1 MAERVEIGLFLSH
14 ANDLLGRD
22 LSGLAGVAG
31 AIDAAGIDYVSVA
44 DHVVLG
50 PDLGGHPSDRGS
62 LGYPVDEPY
71 PDPLITLTAV
81 AAATVRVR
89 LMTGILVAPLRPAP
103 VLAKMAATV
112 DALSGGRLDL
122 GVGTGWLPA
131 EFAAVG
137 VPMDG
142 RVARLEDTVRACQML
157 WRHERATFA
166 SATVSF
172 TDVCCSPRPVRGDIP
187 VWFAGRPIPATLA
200 RVATLGAGWLPLQP
214 MPPDQAESAAGRLRR
229 ACEAVG
235 RDPSTVRI
243 RMPLVV
249 PRDASGHIDV
259 AATTAAIRSA
269 GEAGVTGVHIALMSL
284 GASLAEVTGVLGD
297 LVSRREN

>member
-22 LSGLAGVAG
+22 LSRLAAVAGVV
-31 AIDAAGIDYVSVA
+31 DAAGIDYVSVA
-44 DHVVLG
+44 DHVLLG
-50 PDLGGHPSDRGS
+50 PDLRGHPSDRGS

-89 LMTGILVAPLRPAP
+89 LMTGILIAPLRPAP

-131 EFAAVG
+131 EFAAAG

-142 RVARLEDTVRACQML
+142 RVARLADTVRACQAL

-172 TDVCCSPRPVRGDIP
+172 TEVSCSPRPVRGDIP
-187 VWFAGRPIPATLA
+187 VWFAGRPIRATLD

-214 MPPDQAESAAGRLRR
+214 MPPEQARSAVGRLRR
-229 ACEAVG
+229 ACEAIG

-243 RMPLVV
+243 RMPLAVT
-249 PRDASGHIDV
+249 RDRNQRIDV
-259 AATTAAIRSA
+259 AATAAAVRSA
-269 GEAGVTGVHIALMSL
+269 GEAGITGVHIALMGL
-284 GASLAEVTGVLGD
+284 GGSLAELTDTLGR
-297 LVSRREN
+297 LAAVAG

>member
-1 MAERVEIGLFLSH
+1 MTERVEIGLFLSH

-22 LSGLAGVAG
+22 LSRLADVARV
-31 AIDAAGIDYVSVA
+31 IDAAGIDYVSVA
-44 DHVVLG
+44 DHVLLG
-50 PDLGGHPSDRGS
+50 PDLHGHPSDRGT
-62 LGYPVDEPY
+62 LGYPADEPY

-81 AAATVRVR
+81 AAGTERVR
-89 LMTGILVAPLRPAP
+89 LMTGILIAPLRPAP

-122 GVGTGWLPA
+122 GVGTGWLPT

-142 RVARLEDTVRACQML
+142 RVARLEDTIRACQSL

-172 TDVCCSPRPVRGDIP
+172 TEVSCSPRPYRGDIP
-187 VWFAGRPIPATLA
+187 VWFAGRPIRPTLD

-214 MPPDQAESAAGRLRR
+214 MPPDQAKRAAGKLRR
-229 ACEAVG
+229 ACEATG

-243 RMPLVV
+243 RMPLAV
-249 PRDASGHIDV
+249 PRTGSEHIDV
-259 AATTAAIRSA
+259 AATAAAIRAA
-269 GEAGVTGVHIALMSL
+269 GEAGITGVHIALMGL
-284 GASLAEVTGVLGD
+284 GGSIAELTDTLGRLAALTG
-297 LVSRREN
+297 